1 MFTKKVS
8 KTATMRPSFNL
19 GCLFD
24 YPTGKP
30 VTGAKGE
37 TIINGGLHHTTG
49 ITGEA
54 NSVKTGNALRML
66 MTVLARYSVAEG
78 TTYDTE
84 GTLPADRVTS
94 IANQVDTNLTYTD
107 EEIISDDNI
116 DETSIK
122 RHAFT
127 DISEYPDGSKFFSEF
142 KDYGQTRPRLKADYH
157 ETPFL
162 DSANKRLRIL
172 APSIAFID
180 SLSMFSSG
188 SMTELQGRGDIGTSV
203 RNIEGLR
210 DNMAKNQ
217 MMLELPKITA
227 ANGLY
232 FIMTA
237 HLGKQ
242 HQLDPHAPP
251 RKQLSYLKNDLKL
264 KNVPEKFNFLVH
276 NLWFLFSMKPLV
288 NRTTKASEFPRD
300 KEDNAD
306 AGNSDLQIITC
317 MNLRGKSGISG
328 YPFDIILSQSEG
340 ILESLTEF
348 YHFKKDSFGI
358 GGNNT
363 NYYLDLRPDV
373 ALSRTLVRR
382 KLKTDP
388 KLRVATRITADLL
401 QMKQLWHFLPDGL
414 WCDAKTLYADL
425 IAQGHDW
432 EKLLNTRGYWTFDQY
447 GTTEL
452 PFLSTMDLL
461 YMRQGT
467 YVPFWYTKEDRA
479 AIKPKA

>member
-1 MFTKKVS
+1 MFTKKVN
-8 KTATMRPSFNL
+8 KTASMRPSFNL
-19 GCLFD
+19 GTLFD
-24 YPTGKP
+24 IPTGKP
-30 VTGAKGE
+30 VLGMRGE

-54 NSVKTGNALRML
+54 NSVKTGNSANML
-66 MTVLARYSVAEG
+66 MTVLSRYQIAEG

-84 GTLPADRVTS
+84 GTLPADRLTS
-94 IANQVDTNLTYTD
+94 IAAQRDPNLLYTA
-107 EEIISDDNI
+107 EEIAEDDSL
-116 DETSIK
+116 DEASVK

-142 KDYGQTRPRLKADYH
+142 KEYGQTRPRLKADFH
-157 ETPFL
+157 ETPFIDTDGKPL
-162 DSANKRLRIL
+162 KIL

-276 NLWFLFSMKPLV
+276 NLWFLFSMKPLT
-288 NRTTKASEFPRD
+288 NKTTKAPEFPRNT
-300 KEDNAD
+300 EDNQSGA
-306 AGNSDLQIITC
+306 NSDLQIITC

-348 YHFKKDSFGI
+348 YHFKKDKFGI
-358 GGNNT
+358 GGHDRA
-363 NYYLDLRPDV
+363 YHLELRPEV
-373 ALSRTLVRR
+373 SLSRTTVRK
-382 KLKTDP
+382 KLKEDA
-388 KLRVATRITADLL
+388 KLRVATRITSDLL
-401 QMKQLWHFLPDGL
+401 QIKQLWHFLPEGL
-414 WCDAKTLYADL
+414 WCDPKTLYEDL
-425 IAQGHDW
+425 KKMGHDW
-432 EKLLNTRGYWTFDQY
+432 DTLLSTRGYWTFDQY
-447 GTTEL
+447 THPI
-452 PFLSTMDLL
+452 PFLSTLDLL
-461 YMRQGT
+461 YMRSGD
-467 YVPFWYTKEDRA
+467 YVPYWYSAED
-479 AIKPKA
+479 KKKFSK

>member
-1 MFTKKVS
+1 MFTKKVN

-24 YPTGKP
+24 IPTGKP
-30 VTGAKGE
+30 VMGAKGE
-37 TIINGGLHHTTG
+37 TITNGGLHHTTG

-54 NSVKTGNALRML
+54 NSAKTGNALRML
-66 MTVLARYSVAEG
+66 LTMLERYTVAEA

-84 GTLPADRVTS
+84 GTLPADRITGVAHQS
-94 IANQVDTNLTYTD
+94 APGLIYTD
-107 EEIISDDNI
+107 EEIANDDYL
-116 DETSIK
+116 DDTSVK

-142 KDYGQTRPRLKADYH
+142 KDYGQTRGRLKADYH
-157 ETPFL
+157 DTPFL
-162 DSANKRLRIL
+162 DSAGKPLRIL

-188 SMTELQGRGDIGTSV
+188 SMTELQAKGDIGTSV

-217 MMLELPKITA
+217 MMLELPKITT

-276 NLWFLFSMKPLV
+276 NLWFLFSMKPLI
-288 NRTTKASEFPRD
+288 NKTTKAAEFPRD
-300 KEDNAD
+300 SEDNKSTS
-306 AGNSDLQIITC
+306 GSDLQMITC

-328 YPFDIILSQSEG
+328 YPFDILLSQTEG

-348 YHFKKDSFGI
+348 YHFKKDKFGI
-358 GGNNT
+358 GGNDR
-363 NYYLDLRPDV
+363 NYYLELRPDV
-373 ALSRTLVRR
+373 ALSRTTVRK
-382 KLKTDP
+382 KLKEDAA
-388 KLRVATRITADLL
+388 LRTATRITSDLL
-401 QMKQLWHFLPDGL
+401 QIKQLWHFLPDGL
-414 WCDAKTLYADL
+414 WCDPKTLYEDL
-425 IAQGHDW
+425 TKMGHDW
-432 EKLLNTRGYWTFDQY
+432 DKLLATRGYWTFDQY
-447 GTTEL
+447 TNPV

-467 YVPFWYTKEDRA
+467 YVPYWYTTEEK
-479 AIKPKA
+479 KKFSGK